1 MPDQIESK
9 NELDP
14 NFIETIQIFNEQKIS
29 YWIFQGTLLGI
40 IRDNNL
46 IPWDNDIDIAVWSG
60 SISKKQIK
68 DLMLSNGYEVE
79 DDGKKYDY
87 INFKKH
93 GGKTVDI
100 NFFKLSKDRNIVYT
114 EWDIPNNTILAKIV
128 YKNLVV
134 LNKLY
139 QVTHLNF
146 FYYLEGKIRKKLSPL
161 ITRTGGYSMPI
172 KYLNSFSNYECKNLL
187 IRIPSDYIKVLEYL
201 YGNDWE
207 APKMNYK
214 WEDSQSVV
222 YNFDLKQ

>member
-1 MPDQIESK
+1 MPDQIDCK

-14 NFIETIQIFNEQKIS
+14 NFIETIQILNEQKIS

-46 IPWDNDIDIAVWSG
+46 IPWDSDIDIAVWSG

-68 DLMLSNGYEVE
+68 DLMLSNGYELK
-79 DDGKKYDY
+79 DDGNKYDY
-87 INFKKH
+87 MLFNKE
-93 GGKTVDI
+93 GGKFVDI

-114 EWDIPNNTILAKIV
+114 EWDIPNNTILAKII
-128 YKNLVV
+128 YKILVV
-134 LNKLY
+134 LNTLS
-139 QVTHLNF
+139 QVTHLNV
-146 FYYLEGKIRKKLSPL
+146 FYYLEGKIRNKLSPL

-207 APKMNYK
+207 TPKMDYK